1 MTNRR
6 YIIRIAAL
14 TCLVVALTL
23 AVRVH
28 GQAPPAPAQDQAP
41 TTAQALRVLTR
52 LVQISV
58 IADDGNGK
66 PVTGLT
72 KDDFKVFDQ
81 GQEQKINFFTEQ
93 SNQNLTLKASA
104 TAPAPDTFSNRFEQK
119 ANSPTSAT
127 VILLDTRNTHA
138 LDMAYARKQV
148 GSFLSELQPQDRVAL
163 YLLGSKLTV
172 LHDFTQDSASI
183 MRAL

>member
-58 IADDGNGK
+58 IANDGNGK

-81 GQEQKINFFTEQ
+81 GQEQKINFFTDRMN
-93 SNQNLTLKASA
+93 SVCGSALSLTQRSSPLA
-104 TAPAPDTFSNRFEQK
+104 TSW
-119 ANSPTSAT
+119 
-127 VILLDTRNTHA
+127 
-138 LDMAYARKQV
+138 
-148 GSFLSELQPQDRVAL
+148 GSTPYFFLNCFTN
-163 YLLGSKLTV
+163 GS
-172 LHDFTQDSASI
+172 S
-183 MRAL
+183 